1 MPVPLVTV
9 EDIEAAL
16 GRPLTDSE
24 SARATFIADKLAEA
38 FKARARQTFTVEAY
52 THRLKVDAG
61 GRVVPTRA
69 PLISVEAVT
78 TDDGQAIPYTVR
90 HGFIQVASPASE
102 FVVVTYTA
110 GLAEVPA
117 AVRLQLADSVR
128 RILLI
133 PDAAA
138 QGATQM
144 TETTG
149 PFTQTRQYATWA
161 VGGQAILSPDDQAL
175 ADAYRPRRAG
185 HVWGVGGGRRCT
197 RGVCPL

>member
-1 MPVPLVTV
+1 MPVPLVNV

-24 SARATFIADKLAEA
+24 SARATFIANKLSEA
-38 FKARARQTFTVEAY
+38 FKERARQTFTVKQY

-69 PLISVEAVT
+69 PLVSVVAVT
-78 TDDGQAIPYTVR
+78 TDDGQAIPYNVR
-90 HGFIQVASPASE
+90 RGFIQVASPATE

-110 GLAEVPA
+110 GLDRVPT

-161 VGGQAILSPDDQAL
+161 VGGQALLSPDDQAL
-175 ADAYRPRRAG
+175 ADSFRPRRAG
-185 HVWGVGGGRRCT
+185 HVWVMTG
-197 RGVCPL
+197 

>member
-24 SARATFIADKLAEA
+24 SARAMFIADKLAEA
-38 FKARARQTFTVEAY
+38 FRQRARQTFSVEAY

-69 PLISVEAVT
+69 PLVSVEAVT
-78 TDDGQAIPYTVR
+78 TDDGQAIPYNVR
-90 HGFIQVASPASE
+90 HGFIQVGAPANE
-102 FVVVTYTA
+102 FVVVTYEA
-110 GLAEVPA
+110 GLSEVPA
-117 AVRLQLADSVR
+117 AVRLQLADSAR

-138 QGATQM
+138 QGVTQM

-185 HVWGVGGGRRCT
+185 HVWVMGGA
-197 RGVCPL
+197 

>member
-1 MPVPLVTV
+1 MSAPLVDI

-16 GRPLTDSE
+16 GRTLSDEEKP
-24 SARATFIADKLAEA
+24 RALFVADKLSEA
-38 FKARARQTFTVEAY
+38 FRQRARQSFTVETY
-52 THRLKVDAG
+52 VHRLKVDAG
-61 GRVVPTRA
+61 GRVFPTRA
-69 PLISVEAVT
+69 PLVEVLAVF
-78 TDDGQAIPYTVR
+78 TDEGAPVRYAQR
-90 HGFIQVASPASE
+90 HGYIYVYPWSGD

-110 GLAEVPA
+110 GLSAVPA

-138 QGATQM
+138 QGATQA

-149 PFTQTRQYATWA
+149 PFTQSRQYATWA
-161 VGGQAILSPDDQAL
+161 VGGQALLSPDDQAL

-185 HVWGVGGGRRCT
+185 HVWVMGGA
-197 RGVCPL
+197 

>member
-1 MPVPLVTV
+1 MSAPLVDI

-16 GRPLTDSE
+16 GRPLRDE
-24 SARATFIADKLAEA
+24 EKPRALFVADKLSAA
-38 FKARARQTFTVEAY
+38 FRMRARQTFAVETY
-52 THRLKVDAG
+52 VHRLKVDTG
-61 GRVVPTRA
+61 GRVIPTRA
-69 PLISVEAVT
+69 PLVEVLAVF
-78 TDDGQAIPYTVR
+78 TDEGAPVAYEKR
-90 HGFIQVASPASE
+90 HGHIYVRAWCSE

-185 HVWGVGGGRRCT
+185 HVWVMGGA
-197 RGVCPL
+197 

>member
-1 MPVPLVTV
+1 MGTPLVDV
-9 EDIEAAL
+9 PDIEAAL
-16 GRPLTDSE
+16 GRELRDEEKT
-24 SARATFIADKLAEA
+24 RALFVADKLSAA
-38 FKARARQTFTVEAY
+38 FRQRARQTFTVETY
-52 THRLKVDAG
+52 VHRLKVDAG
-61 GRVVPTRA
+61 GRVFPTRA
-69 PLISVEAVT
+69 PLVEVLAVF
-78 TDDGQAIPYTVR
+78 TDEGAPVKYEKR
-90 HGFIQVASPASE
+90 HGHIYVRAWCSD

-149 PFTQTRQYATWA
+149 PFTQSRQYATWA

-185 HVWGVGGGRRCT
+185 HVWVMGGA
-197 RGVCPL
+197 

>member
-1 MPVPLVTV
+1 MGTPLVDV
-9 EDIEAAL
+9 ADIEAAL
-16 GRPLTDSE
+16 GRELRDEEKT
-24 SARATFIADKLAEA
+24 RALFVADKLSAA
-38 FKARARQTFTVEAY
+38 FRQRARQTFTVETY
-52 THRLKVDAG
+52 VHRLKVDAG
-61 GRVVPTRA
+61 GRVFPTRA
-69 PLISVEAVT
+69 PLVEVLAVF
-78 TDDGQAIPYTVR
+78 TDEGAPVKYEKR
-90 HGFIQVASPASE
+90 HGHIYVRAWCSD

-117 AVRLQLADSVR
+117 AVRLQLTDSVR

-149 PFTQTRQYATWA
+149 PFTQSRQYATWA
-161 VGGQAILSPDDQAL
+161 VGGQAILAPDDQAL

-185 HVWGVGGGRRCT
+185 HVWVMGGA
-197 RGVCPL
+197 

>member
-1 MPVPLVTV
+1 MPVPLVNV

-24 SARATFIADKLAEA
+24 SARATFIANKLSEA
-38 FKARARQTFTVEAY
+38 FKERARQTFTVKQY

-61 GRVVPTRA
+61 GRVIPTRA
-69 PLISVEAVT
+69 PLVSVVAVT
-78 TDDGQAIPYTVR
+78 TDDGQVIPYNVR
-90 HGFIQVASPASE
+90 RGFIQVASPATE

-110 GLAEVPA
+110 GLDRVPT

-149 PFTQTRQYATWA
+149 PFTQSRQYATWA

-175 ADAYRPRRAG
+175 ADSFRPRRAG
-185 HVWGVGGGRRCT
+185 HVWVMGGA
-197 RGVCPL
+197 

>member
-24 SARATFIADKLAEA
+24 SARAMFIADKLAEA
-38 FKARARQTFTVEAY
+38 FRQRARQTFSVEAY

-69 PLISVEAVT
+69 PLVSVEAVT
-78 TDDGQAIPYTVR
+78 TDDGQAIPYNVR
-90 HGFIQVASPASE
+90 HGFIQVGAPANE
-102 FVVVTYTA
+102 FVVVTYEA
-110 GLAEVPA
+110 GLSEVPA
-117 AVRLQLADSVR
+117 AVRLQLADSAR

-138 QGATQM
+138 QGVTQM

-149 PFTQTRQYATWA
+149 PFTQTRQYATRA
-161 VGGQAILSPDDQAL
+161 VGGQALLSPDDQAL
-175 ADAYRPRRAG
+175 ADAYRPRAAG
-185 HVWGVGGGRRCT
+185 HVWVMGGA
-197 RGVCPL
+197 

>member
-1 MPVPLVTV
+1 MPVPLVNV

-24 SARATFIADKLAEA
+24 SARATFIANKLSEA
-38 FKARARQTFTVEAY
+38 FKERARQTFTVKQY

-69 PLISVEAVT
+69 PLVSVVAVT
-78 TDDGQAIPYTVR
+78 TDDGQAIPYNVR
-90 HGFIQVASPASE
+90 RGFIQVASPATE

-110 GLAEVPA
+110 GLDRVPT

-175 ADAYRPRRAG
+175 ADSFRPRRAG
-185 HVWGVGGGRRCT
+185 HVWVMGGA
-197 RGVCPL
+197 

>member
-1 MPVPLVTV
+1 MSTPFVDVA
-9 EDIEAAL
+9 DIEAAL
-16 GRPLTDSE
+16 GRELRDEEKT
-24 SARATFIADKLAEA
+24 RALFVADKLSEA
-38 FKARARQTFTVEAY
+38 FRQRARQTFTVETY
-52 THRLKVDAG
+52 VHRLKVDAG
-61 GRVVPTRA
+61 GRVFPTRA
-69 PLISVEAVT
+69 PLVEVLAVF
-78 TDDGQAIPYTVR
+78 TDEGAPVKYEKR
-90 HGFIQVASPASE
+90 HGHIYVRAWCSD

-110 GLAEVPA
+110 GLAEVPP

-149 PFTQTRQYATWA
+149 PFTQSRQYATWA
-161 VGGQAILSPDDQAL
+161 VGGQALLSPDDQAL

-185 HVWGVGGGRRCT
+185 HVWVMGGA
-197 RGVCPL
+197 

>member
-1 MPVPLVTV
+1 MPVPLVNV

-24 SARATFIADKLAEA
+24 SVRATFIANKLSEA
-38 FKARARQTFTVEAY
+38 FKERARQTFTVKQY

-69 PLISVEAVT
+69 PLVSVVAVT
-78 TDDGQAIPYTVR
+78 TDDGQAIPYNVR
-90 HGFIQVASPASE
+90 RGFIQVASPATE

-110 GLAEVPA
+110 GLDRVPT

-149 PFTQTRQYATWA
+149 PFTQSRQYATWA

-175 ADAYRPRRAG
+175 ADSFRPRRAG
-185 HVWGVGGGRRCT
+185 HVWVMGGA
-197 RGVCPL
+197 

>member
-1 MPVPLVTV
+1 MGTPLVDV
-9 EDIEAAL
+9 ADIEAAL
-16 GRPLTDSE
+16 GRELRDEEKT
-24 SARATFIADKLAEA
+24 RALFVADKLSAA
-38 FKARARQTFTVEAY
+38 FRQRARQTFTVETY
-52 THRLKVDAG
+52 VHRLKVDAG
-61 GRVVPTRA
+61 GRVFPTRA
-69 PLISVEAVT
+69 PLVEVLAVF
-78 TDDGQAIPYTVR
+78 TDEGEPVKYEKR
-90 HGFIQVASPASE
+90 HGHIYVRAWCSD

-144 TETTG
+144 AETTG

-175 ADAYRPRRAG
+175 ADAHRPRRAG
-185 HVWGVGGGRRCT
+185 HVWVMGGA
-197 RGVCPL
+197 

>member
-1 MPVPLVTV
+1 MSAPLVDI

-16 GRPLTDSE
+16 GRPLRDE
-24 SARATFIADKLAEA
+24 EKPRALFVADKLSAA
-38 FKARARQTFTVEAY
+38 FRMRARQTFAVETY
-52 THRLKVDAG
+52 VHRLKVDAG
-61 GRVVPTRA
+61 GRVFPTRVPLVEVLAVFTDEGA
-69 PLISVEAVT
+69 PVAYEK
-78 TDDGQAIPYTVR
+78 R
-90 HGFIQVASPASE
+90 HGHIYVRAWCSD

-110 GLAEVPA
+110 GLSEVPA

-149 PFTQTRQYATWA
+149 PFTQSRQYATWA

-185 HVWGVGGGRRCT
+185 HVWVMGGA
-197 RGVCPL
+197 

>member
-24 SARATFIADKLAEA
+24 SARAMFIADKLAEA
-38 FKARARQTFTVEAY
+38 FRQRARQTFSVEAY

-69 PLISVEAVT
+69 PLVSVEAVT
-78 TDDGQAIPYTVR
+78 TDDGQAIPYNVR
-90 HGFIQVASPASE
+90 HGFIQVGAPANE
-102 FVVVTYTA
+102 FVVVTYEA
-110 GLAEVPA
+110 GLSEVPA
-117 AVRLQLADSVR
+117 AVRLQLADSAR

-138 QGATQM
+138 QGVTQM

-161 VGGQAILSPDDQAL
+161 VGGQALLSPDDQAL
-175 ADAYRPRRAG
+175 ADAYRPRAAG
-185 HVWGVGGGRRCT
+185 HVWVMGGA
-197 RGVCPL
+197 

>member
-1 MPVPLVTV
+1 MPVPLVNV

-24 SARATFIADKLAEA
+24 SARATFIANKLSEA
-38 FKARARQTFTVEAY
+38 FKERARQTFTVKQY

-69 PLISVEAVT
+69 PLVSVVAVT
-78 TDDGQAIPYTVR
+78 TDDGQAIPYNVR
-90 HGFIQVASPASE
+90 RGFIQVVAPATE

-110 GLAEVPA
+110 GLDRVPT

-185 HVWGVGGGRRCT
+185 HVWVMGGA
-197 RGVCPL
+197 

>member
-1 MPVPLVTV
+1 MPVPLVNV

-24 SARATFIADKLAEA
+24 SARATFIANKLSEA
-38 FKARARQTFTVEAY
+38 FKERARQTFTVKQY

-69 PLISVEAVT
+69 PLVSVVAVT
-78 TDDGQAIPYTVR
+78 TDDGQAIPYNVR
-90 HGFIQVASPASE
+90 RGFIQVVAPATE

-110 GLAEVPA
+110 GLAYVPT

-185 HVWGVGGGRRCT
+185 HVWVMGGA
-197 RGVCPL
+197 

>member
-1 MPVPLVTV
+1 MSTPFVDVA
-9 EDIEAAL
+9 DIEAAL
-16 GRPLTDSE
+16 GRELRDE
-24 SARATFIADKLAEA
+24 EKARALFVADKLSEA
-38 FKARARQTFTVEAY
+38 FRQRARQTFTVETY
-52 THRLKVDAG
+52 VHRLKVDAG
-61 GRVVPTRA
+61 GRVFPTRA
-69 PLISVEAVT
+69 PLVEVLAVF
-78 TDDGQAIPYTVR
+78 TDEGAPVKYEKR
-90 HGFIQVASPASE
+90 HGHIYVRAWCSD

-110 GLAEVPA
+110 GLAEVPP

-149 PFTQTRQYATWA
+149 PFTQSRQYATWA
-161 VGGQAILSPDDQAL
+161 VGGQALLSPDDQAL

-185 HVWGVGGGRRCT
+185 HVWVMGGA
-197 RGVCPL
+197 

>member
-38 FKARARQTFTVEAY
+38 FKARARQTFTVEQY

-90 HGFIQVASPASE
+90 HGFI
-102 FVVVTYTA
+102 VVTYAA
-110 GLAEVPA
+110 GFSEVPA

-185 HVWGVGGGRRCT
+185 HVWVMGGA
-197 RGVCPL
+197 

>member
-9 EDIEAAL
+9 EGIEAAL

-69 PLISVEAVT
+69 PLVSVEAVT
-78 TDDGQAIPYTVR
+78 TDDGQAIPYNVR
-90 HGFIQVASPASE
+90 HGFIQVGAPANE
-102 FVVVTYTA
+102 FVVVTYEA
-110 GLAEVPA
+110 GLAEVP
-117 AVRLQLADSVR
+117 
-128 RILLI
+128 
-133 PDAAA
+133 AAA

-175 ADAYRPRRAG
+175 ADAYRPQRAG
-185 HVWGVGGGRRCT
+185 HVWVMGGA
-197 RGVCPL
+197 

>member
-1 MPVPLVTV
+1 MPVPLVAV

-16 GRPLTDSE
+16 GRELRDEEKT
-24 SARATFIADKLAEA
+24 RALFVADKLSAA
-38 FKARARQTFTVEAY
+38 FRQRARQTFTVEQY

-69 PLISVEAVT
+69 PLVSVEAVT
-78 TDDGQAIPYTVR
+78 TDDGQAIPFHVR
-90 HGFIQVASPASE
+90 HGFIQVGAPANE

-149 PFTQTRQYATWA
+149 PFTQSRQYATWA

-185 HVWGVGGGRRCT
+185 HVWVMGGA
-197 RGVCPL
+197 

>member
-16 GRPLTDSE
+16 GRSLTDSE

-38 FKARARQTFTVEAY
+38 FKARACQTFTIEAY

-69 PLISVEAVT
+69 PLVAVEAVT
-78 TDDGQAIPYTVR
+78 TDDGQAIPYNVR
-90 HGFIQVASPASE
+90 RGFIQVGAAANE

-110 GLAEVPA
+110 GLSEVPA

-185 HVWGVGGGRRCT
+185 HVWVMGGA
-197 RGVCPL
+197 

>member
-1 MPVPLVTV
+1 MGTPLVDV
-9 EDIEAAL
+9 ADIEAAL
-16 GRPLTDSE
+16 GRELRDEEKT
-24 SARATFIADKLAEA
+24 RALFVADKLSAA
-38 FKARARQTFTVEAY
+38 FRQRARQTFTVETY
-52 THRLKVDAG
+52 VHRLKVDAG
-61 GRVVPTRA
+61 GRVFPTRA
-69 PLISVEAVT
+69 PLVEVLAVF
-78 TDDGQAIPYTVR
+78 TDEGAPVKYEKR
-90 HGFIQVASPASE
+90 HGHIYVRAWCTD

-110 GLAEVPA
+110 GLSEVPA

-138 QGATQM
+138 QGATHM

-149 PFTQTRQYATWA
+149 PFTQNRQYATWA

-185 HVWGVGGGRRCT
+185 HVWVMGGA
-197 RGVCPL
+197 